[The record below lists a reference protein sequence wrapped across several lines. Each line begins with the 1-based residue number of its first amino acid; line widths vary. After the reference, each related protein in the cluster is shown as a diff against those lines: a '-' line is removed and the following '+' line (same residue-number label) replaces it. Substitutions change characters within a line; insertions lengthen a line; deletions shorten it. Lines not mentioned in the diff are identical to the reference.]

1 MIKVSV
7 FYPSG
12 QGNTFD
18 MNYYIAT
25 HMPLVRRLL
34 GPALKKVEVDQG
46 LAGSTPGSPPTYLAI
61 GHLFFESLETFQAA
75 FDPQRTTIAGDV
87 PNYTNTQATIQISE
101 VKL

>member
-34 GPALKKVEVDQG
+34 GTALKKVEVDQG
-46 LAGSTPGSPPTYLAI
+46 LAGGTPGSPPTYLAI
-61 GHLFFESLETFQAA
+61 GHLFFESLQTFQAA
-75 FDPQRTTIAGDV
+75 FGPHRAAIAGDV